1 LKPARTGGGRGGASP
16 LRGVRMDWE
25 QIVGLV
31 IAVVAL
37 GLSVA
42 FWVLMSWPNSDR

>member
-1 LKPARTGGGRGGASP
+1 
-16 LRGVRMDWE
+16 MDWE